1 MTDVTV
7 FTGSLVDSNVDEL
20 MTENKELK
28 ETLEEK
34 IKEADKYLDKYCSL
48 LISHEELE
56 KTKEILEI
64 QVARLSSRQNKQ
76 DLQSSPLLDSSVA
89 GPSPSTSVSERKSTS
104 GLNKTLGKRQRSSGI
119 GENGNGTAPSTPETF
134 SKKSRK
140 SVSNSAHPAEDEEET
155 EFEPEGL
162 PEVVKKGGQR
172 LYRAYRVT
180 AMSIQ
185 LMCRPGRSSHVAL
198 RSVLCVNMRSLRF
211 HIELAPGKIEIFTF

>member
-1 MTDVTV
+1 MDC
-7 FTGSLVDSNVDEL
+7 NVDEL

-64 QVARLSSRQNKQ
+64 QVARLNSRQSKQ
-76 DLQSSPLLDSSVA
+76 DLQSSPLLNSLVP
-89 GPSPSTSVSERKSTS
+89 GLSPNTSVSEKKPTS
-104 GLNKTLGKRQRSSGI
+104 GQNKASGKRQRSSGI
-119 GENGNGTAPSTPETF
+119 WEDGNGAAPSTPETF

-140 SVSNSAHPAEDEEET
+140 SVSSSAHSAEDEEET

-162 PEVVKKGGQR
+162 PEVVKKGMQR
-172 LYRAYRVT
+172 LYT
-180 AMSIQ
+180 
-185 LMCRPGRSSHVAL
+185 
-198 RSVLCVNMRSLRF
+198 
-211 HIELAPGKIEIFTF
+211 EL